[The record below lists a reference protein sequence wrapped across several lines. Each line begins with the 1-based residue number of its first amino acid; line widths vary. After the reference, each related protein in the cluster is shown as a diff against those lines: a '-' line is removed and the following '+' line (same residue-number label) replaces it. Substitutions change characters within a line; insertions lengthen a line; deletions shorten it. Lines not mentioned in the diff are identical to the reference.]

1 MSIDLIG
8 QLLKGLGGGTS
19 GRPTS
24 QASAGGE
31 VIQSIFDMLSGPQ
44 GGQGASHA
52 SGGGLADLVRSFD
65 KEGLEDLMSS
75 WVGTGENRPATSE
88 QVVRGLGPARVQE
101 AAQRSGLPMER
112 LLPLLAAALPVVID
126 ALTPK
131 GQVPDQPSLQEG
143 LQDLR
148 GRLGRI

>member
-1 MSIDLIG
+1 MSIDLLG

-19 GRPTS
+19 SRPAS
-24 QASAGGE
+24 QAGAGGE
-31 VIQSIFDMLSGPQ
+31 AIQSIFDMLSGAQ
-44 GGQGASHA
+44 GGQASRA
-52 SGGGLADLVRSFD
+52 SEGGLSDLVRSFD
-65 KEGLEDLMSS
+65 KEGMGDLMSS
-75 WVGTGENRPATSE
+75 WIGTGENKPATTD

-131 GQVPDQPSLQEG
+131 GQVPDPPSLQEN
-143 LQDLR
+143 LQALR
-148 GRLGRI
+148 SRLG

>member
-1 MSIDLIG
+1 MSMDVFG
-8 QLLKGLGGGTS
+8 QLLKGLSGRTG

-24 QASAGGE
+24 QAGAGGE

-44 GGQGASHA
+44 GSQAASRA
-52 SGGGLADLVRSFD
+52 SEGGLSDLVRSFD
-65 KEGLEDLMSS
+65 KEGLGDLMSS
-75 WVGTGENRPATSE
+75 WISTGENRSATSE

-101 AAQRSGLPMER
+101 AAQRSGLSMER

-131 GQVPDQPSLQEG
+131 GEVPDAPTLQED
-143 LQDLR
+143 LQNLR
-148 GRLGRI
+148 SRLG